1 MATLEQILSRKFTRQ
16 WISRTP
22 NVYAGIEWLDSPPF
36 PTETE
41 IRAFSATV
49 DTEIA
54 TDALRSRQVD
64 GLYVERVDRLLLGLE
79 ILCNAVRDIQNKL
92 LVTALSSALGTAHVN
107 NIQAMKGKIDD
118 ARAIL

>member
-1 MATLEQILSRKFTRQ
+1 MATLEQILSRKYTRQ
-16 WISRTP
+16 WISRNP
-22 NVYAGIEWLDSPPF
+22 DVYSGIQWLDSPPF
-36 PTETE
+36 PTEVE

-54 TDALRSRQVD
+54 TDALRTRQVD
-64 GLYVERVDRLLLGLE
+64 GLYIERVDRLLLGLE

-92 LVTALSSALGTAHVN
+92 LITALSSALGNAHIN